1 MKTLYF
7 ECNMGASGD
16 IIAGALLELVDNRE
30 EIIET
35 INRLRSDGI
44 NLMAKSAENSGIRG
58 TRVFITRN
66 AEHTDSSNQHEFRD
80 RHRILQDILDVIEDM
95 PLNGRVR
102 KNALGIA
109 GLIAESVANTRGV
122 VKEEAHLHDFASI
135 DSIMIIVAICLIMDE
150 LNAEYIAASPICV
163 GMGYTDSIYGTI
175 PVPTPPT
182 SYLLTNIP
190 SFAGKF
196 EGELCTTIGAA
207 VLKWFV
213 KDFEQM
219 PKMSVK
225 KIGCGIGKEKF
236 TSVHCLRAFWG
247 EVISTGANG
256 EMTELVCTLDD
267 MTAEAIG
274 FVQKRLLETGAE
286 EVYTSAVQMKK
297 NRPGVKMTCICNSQ
311 NADDLAF
318 MMLKYSTATYV
329 GRTVYMSYSLAP
341 SLEIKHTQ
349 YGDVRVNSYSGYGLE
364 RIKPVYDDIE
374 DIAIK
379 HNMTISETYAKI
391 LEEIK

>member
-1 MKTLYF
+1 MRTLYF

-16 IIAGALLELVDNRE
+16 IIAGALLDLADNRE
-30 EIIET
+30 ELIVT
-35 INRLRSDGI
+35 INKLYDSNI
-44 NLMAKSAENSGIRG
+44 KLTAKPAESSGIRG
-58 TRVFITRN
+58 TKVYTTGSTDGRPQETHGKHRV
-66 AEHTDSSNQHEFRD
+66 
-80 RHRILQDILDVIEDM
+80 LQDILDVLDDM

-102 KNALGIA
+102 KNAEGIA
-109 GLIAESVANTRGV
+109 GLIAESVAYTRGT
-122 VKEEAHLHDFASI
+122 VKEEAHLHNLASI
-135 DSIMIIVAICLIMDE
+135 DSIMMIVAICLIMDE
-150 LNAEYIAASPICV
+150 LNAEYIAASPVCV
-163 GMGYTDSIYGTI
+163 GMGYTNSIYGTV

-182 SYLLTNIP
+182 SYLLTDIP
-190 SFAGKF
+190 SFAGNF

-236 TSVHCLRAFWG
+236 TSAHCLRAFWG

-256 EMTELVCTLDD
+256 ELTELVCTVDD

-274 FVQKRLLETGAE
+274 FVQKRLLESGAE

-297 NRPGVKMTCICNSQ
+297 NRPGVKITCICNSQ

-329 GRTVYMSYSLAP
+329 GRTVYMSYSLKP
-341 SLEIKHTQ
+341 SLETKQTK
-349 YGDVRVNSYSGYGLE
+349 YGDIRVNSYSGYGLE
-364 RIKPVYDDIE
+364 RVKPVYDDVE

-379 HNMTISETYAKI
+379 HNITIGEAYAEI
-391 LEEIK
+391 LNEIK